1 MEDRLGPLAH
11 HPHVA
16 DEENLGAEAHA
27 IVRTGKAL
35 LNAGA
40 ESHRVRL
47 SMEQVAAAMGIQW
60 LQSQVT
66 LSEVSVTLFKDAQFR
81 TQVGQVHSIGV
92 NADKITRLELMTDQL
107 RPGTTPQAI
116 EALLQE
122 IDDRGSRYS
131 PWFSS
136 LSAALAC
143 TAVAF
148 LNNAWWLETVGVL
161 LAAFLGQFLRVFL
174 LRRSINVY
182 LTALLATMLAAFTY
196 IGVSRGLAQ
205 LLHDSSPHGAGCVP
219 AVLFIV
225 PGFPL
230 VTAVLDLVKSDITA
244 GVSRIA
250 YAFMILA
257 SAAAALVTVTWVFG
271 ISPSPLPPPPLPWP
285 WLWLLSALASWLGVA
300 GWAIMFNTRL
310 RGAFIAGGVGL
321 VANLG
326 RLALLELGAPTWAA
340 ATLACLMIGLSAH
353 FCVVRQRLAEV
364 TIAVPAALIMIPGA
378 PAFRALVAFSQG
390 DANSLLANSG
400 QAVFTIM
407 GMAIGLSL
415 AKLLTDRDWVFD
427 KRHVLGS

>member
-1 MEDRLGPLAH
+1 MGGLAH

-16 DEENLGAEAHA
+16 DDDNLSAEAHA

-47 SMEQVAAAMGIQW
+47 SMEQVAAALGIQW

-66 LSEVSVTLFKDAQFR
+66 LSEVSVTLFKGAQFR

-92 NADKITRLELMTDQL
+92 NADKITRLELMTSELPPDV
-107 RPGTTPQAI
+107 TPQQV
-116 EALLQE
+116 EDLLHQ
-122 IDDRGSRYS
+122 IDSRGARYS
-131 PWFSS
+131 PWFNS
-136 LSAALAC
+136 LCAAVAC

-148 LNNAWWLETVGVL
+148 LNNAWWLEIIGVL
-161 LAAFLGQFLRVFL
+161 IAAFLGQRLRVHFQ
-174 LRRSINVY
+174 RRAINVY
-182 LTALLATMLAAFTY
+182 LTALIATMVAAFAY
-196 IGVSRGLAQ
+196 IGVTRALA
-205 LLHDSSPHGAGCVP
+205 LWLPDSSPQGAGCVP

-244 GVSRIA
+244 GVSRVA
-250 YAFMILA
+250 YAFMVLT
-257 SAAAALVTVTWVFG
+257 SAAVALVTVTWVFD
-271 ISPSPLPPPPLPWP
+271 ISPAPLPPPPLPTP
-285 WLWLLSALASWLGVA
+285 LLWTLSAVASWLGVA
-300 GWAIMFNTRL
+300 GWAVMFNTRL
-310 RGAFIAGGVGL
+310 RGAVIAGGVGL

-326 RLALLELGAPTWAA
+326 RLALLELGTPNWAA
-340 ATLACLMIGLSAH
+340 ACLACLAIGWLAH
-353 FCVVRQRLAEV
+353 LCVIRQRLAEV

-390 DANSLLANSG
+390 DANAMLLNSG
-400 QAVFTIM
+400 AAVFTIM

-415 AKLLTDRDWVFD
+415 AKILTDRDWVFD
-427 KRHVLGS
+427 KRHALGS